1 MDEPPKVEAI
11 SILGKWVVR
20 NCPFVPIRRRSGR
33 CGRKSIVT
41 GDPGGP
47 LRITGLYD
55 GADRPARF
63 EGESGRWR
71 ENLVAIARFERTL
84 AQGAATCDPARSRC
98 P

>member
-1 MDEPPKVEAI
+1 M
-11 SILGKWVVR
+11 
-20 NCPFVPIRRRSGR
+20 
-33 CGRKSIVT
+33 
-41 GDPGGP
+41 
-47 LRITGLYD
+47 GLYD

-71 ENLVAIARFERTL
+71 ENLVANARFERTL

>member
-1 MDEPPKVEAI
+1 LNANE
-11 SILGKWVVR
+11 
-20 NCPFVPIRRRSGR
+20 
-33 CGRKSIVT
+33 T
-41 GDPGGP
+41 
-47 LRITGLYD
+47 ITDKFIGQTN
-55 GADRPARF
+55 RPARF